1 MRTYL
6 HFLFE
11 MNMVLLVLIML
22 FVLWGRSLA
31 VAWGRWIHACTWLF
45 VFASIALVIAVRFVL
60 ALLVVGLI
68 VLILWIFEA
77 FFESVLTLWPVEVTG
92 LEGLVVALGGT
103 LVDLFV
109 VALVVIMT
117 LAIAVF
123 ATDLLL
129 VVVLTIRIAALVAAI
144 VVPLALI

>member
-1 MRTYL
+1 M
-6 HFLFE
+6 
-11 MNMVLLVLIML
+11 
-22 FVLWGRSLA
+22 
-31 VAWGRWIHACTWLF
+31 
-45 VFASIALVIAVRFVL
+45 RFVL

>member
-1 MRTYL
+1 M
-6 HFLFE
+6 
-11 MNMVLLVLIML
+11 
-22 FVLWGRSLA
+22 
-31 VAWGRWIHACTWLF
+31 
-45 VFASIALVIAVRFVL
+45 
-60 ALLVVGLI
+60 
-68 VLILWIFEA
+68 
-77 FFESVLTLWPVEVTG
+77 EVTG

-144 VVPLALI
+144 VVPLALIYEVANLVFIAPHQFVVEFAFDCYFICY